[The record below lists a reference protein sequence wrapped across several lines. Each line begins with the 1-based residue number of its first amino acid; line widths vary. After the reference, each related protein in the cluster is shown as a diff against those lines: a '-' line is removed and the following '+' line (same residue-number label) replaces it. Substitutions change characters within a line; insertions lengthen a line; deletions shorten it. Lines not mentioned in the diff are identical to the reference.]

1 MDWEYRVV
9 KRYYR
14 DGIYEARII
23 ARKDFSRE
31 DFPESKSEYRQEF
44 YPCTNFLK
52 ALRAMNYTF
61 SLKKNT
67 KEPSKK

>member
-1 MDWEYRVV
+1 MDWEYMVV

-23 ARKDFSRE
+23 ARKDFNRE